1 MLSFIFGHTGEI
13 HWWNIAD
20 LIVALAFVYLIFW
33 GRSNKL
39 FKKNEYNEDFLS
51 LDTMKSLRGFAAI
64 GVILHHISQESVF
77 QQEGI
82 LLPFV
87 NAGAYFVSIFFFAS
101 GYGLLKS
108 FNSKPGYLNGFIK
121 KRIVKSIIVPYY
133 VDILIYAA
141 FIALV
146 RLPMEKEQWI
156 FNLSGLTM
164 MNQYA
169 WFPVVLTILYLVFF
183 ITFKLFKLNKT
194 RFAVIF
200 AFIIL
205 MGIGCMVEGHCAWWA
220 GPNNWWCSEYYYMNE
235 ATWWMKEKV
244 FWFHGEW
251 WVNSAPAFLT
261 GIVFASYEE
270 KIVAFFKKD
279 YWKRFFF
286 LVLIT
291 EVCFFISDIGQS
303 KFGYWTEFNLKGPE
317 IGNKIATYFCQVP
330 LFLIL
335 PVTIFIF
342 LMKYHVSNPVSR
354 FFGKYSLHTY
364 LMNLMAI
371 TLLRFLEFNFEGSPF
386 YMGDRYN
393 NLFVYAIGVIIFTVA
408 FGVMEYKITTRVQE
422 WMFGGKKVVE
432 APVARVSLLE
442 DADDKYSR
450 KMSMFRKEAE
460 LGLSAAESVS
470 AYETVEETS
479 LKEKPKKKV
488 KKNKKAEK

>member
-13 HWWNIAD
+13 HWWNLAD
-20 LIVALAFVYLIFW
+20 LVVSILFVYLLVW
-33 GRSNKL
+33 GRTNKL
-39 FKKNEYNEDFLS
+39 FKKNEFNDDFLS

-64 GVILHHISQESVF
+64 GVILHHISQEQVF
-77 QQEGI
+77 QMEGI

-87 NAGAYFVSIFFFAS
+87 NAGAYFVAIFFFAS

-108 FNSKPGYLNGFIK
+108 FESKANYLKGFVK
-121 KRIVKSIIVPYY
+121 KRIVKSIVVPYY
-133 VDILIYAA
+133 VDIFLYGA

-146 RLPMEKEQWI
+146 RLPMEKDQWI
-156 FNLSGLTM
+156 FNFLGVTM

-169 WFPVVLTILYLVFF
+169 WFPVVLAILYLVFF
-183 ITFKLFKLNKT
+183 ITFSLFKNRKT
-194 RFAVIF
+194 CFKIIF

-205 MGIGCMVEGHCAWWA
+205 MGVGCMIEGHYAWWT

-261 GIVFASYEE
+261 GLVFANYEK
-270 KIVAFFKKD
+270 KIVAFFKEN
-279 YWKRFFF
+279 YWKRFFI
-286 LVLIT
+286 LVIIT
-291 EVCFFISDIGQS
+291 EVCFAISDIGQS

-342 LMKYHVSNPVSR
+342 LMKYHVSNPISR

-371 TLLRFLEFNFEGSPF
+371 TLFRFLEYNNEGSPF

-393 NLFVYAIGVIIFTVA
+393 NLFVFAVCVILFTVA
-408 FGVMEYKITTRVQE
+408 FGVCEYKITTWVQE
-422 WMFGGKKVVE
+422 KLFGGAKVVVE
-432 APVARVSLLE
+432 PSARVSLL
-442 DADDKYSR
+442 DDGDDKFAR
-450 KMSMFRKEAE
+450 KMSMFRKEENVTAQ
-460 LGLSAAESVS
+460 AVSVS
-470 AYETVEETS
+470 AFETVEETS
-479 LKEKPKKKV
+479 LREKPRKK
-488 KKNKKAEK
+488 KKNKKEKE

>member
-13 HWWNIAD
+13 HWWNLAD
-20 LIVALAFVYLIFW
+20 FAVAILFAYLFVW

-39 FKKNEYNEDFLS
+39 FKKNEFNDDFLS

-64 GVILHHISQESVF
+64 GVILHHISQEQVF
-77 QQEGI
+77 QMEGI

-108 FNSKPGYLNGFIK
+108 LDSKPNYLKGFVK
-121 KRIVKSIIVPYY
+121 KRIVKSIVVPYY
-133 VDILIYAA
+133 VDILLYGA

-146 RLPMEKEQWI
+146 RLPMDKEQWV
-156 FNLSGLTM
+156 FNFLGVTM

-169 WFPVVLTILYLVFF
+169 WFPVVLAILYLVFF
-183 ITFKLFKLNKT
+183 ITFRLCKNRKNCFKI
-194 RFAVIF
+194 IF

-205 MGIGCMVEGHCAWWA
+205 MGIGCMIEGHYAWWT
-220 GPNNWWCSEYYYMNE
+220 GPSNWWCSEYYYMNE

-261 GIVFASYEE
+261 GLVFANYEK
-270 KIVAFFKKD
+270 KIVAFFKEN
-279 YWKRFFF
+279 YWKRFFI
-286 LVLIT
+286 LVIIT
-291 EVCFFISDIGQS
+291 EVCFAISDIGQS

-317 IGNKIATYFCQVP
+317 IGNKLATYFCQVP

-335 PVTIFIF
+335 PVTIYIF
-342 LMKYHVSNPVSR
+342 LMKYHVSNPISR

-371 TLLRFLEFNFEGSPF
+371 TLFRFLEFNSEGSPF
-386 YMGDRYN
+386 YMGGKYN
-393 NLFVYAIGVIIFTVA
+393 NLFVYAIFVILFTVA
-408 FGVMEYKITTRVQE
+408 FGVGEYKLTTWVQE
-422 WMFGGKKVVE
+422 KLFGGAKVVVE
-432 APVARVSLLE
+432 PSSRVSLLDDE
-442 DADDKYSR
+442 DDKYAR
-450 KMSMFRKEAE
+450 KMSMFRKEA
-460 LGLSAAESVS
+460 AVTAPQAVSVT
-470 AYETVEETS
+470 AFETVEETS
-479 LKEKPKKKV
+479 LKEKPKKK
-488 KKNKKAEK
+488 KKEKKKK

>member
-13 HWWNIAD
+13 HWWNLAD
-20 LIVALAFVYLIFW
+20 FAVAILFAYLLVW

-39 FKKNEYNEDFLS
+39 FKKNEFNDDFLS

-64 GVILHHISQESVF
+64 GVILHHISQEQVF
-77 QQEGI
+77 QMEGI

-108 FNSKPGYLNGFIK
+108 LDSKPNYLKGFVK
-121 KRIVKSIIVPYY
+121 KRIVKSIVVPYY
-133 VDILIYAA
+133 VDILLYGA

-146 RLPMEKEQWI
+146 RLPMDKEQWV
-156 FNLSGLTM
+156 FNFLGVTM

-169 WFPVVLTILYLVFF
+169 WFPVVLAILYLVFF
-183 ITFKLFKLNKT
+183 ITFRLCKNRKNCFKI
-194 RFAVIF
+194 IF

-205 MGIGCMVEGHCAWWA
+205 MGIGCMVEGHYAWWT
-220 GPNNWWCSEYYYMNE
+220 GPSNWWCSEYYYMNE

-261 GIVFASYEE
+261 GLVFANYEK
-270 KIVAFFKKD
+270 KIVAFFKEN
-279 YWKRFFF
+279 YWKRFFI
-286 LVLIT
+286 LVIIT
-291 EVCFFISDIGQS
+291 EVCFAISDIGQS

-317 IGNKIATYFCQVP
+317 IGNKLATYFCQVP

-335 PVTIFIF
+335 PVTIYIF
-342 LMKYHVSNPVSR
+342 LMKYHVSNPISR

-371 TLLRFLEFNFEGSPF
+371 TLFRFLEFNSEGSPF
-386 YMGDRYN
+386 YMGGKYN
-393 NLFVYAIGVIIFTVA
+393 NLFVYAIFVILFTVA
-408 FGVMEYKITTRVQE
+408 FGVGEYKLTTWVQE
-422 WMFGGKKVVE
+422 KLFGGAKVVVE
-432 APVARVSLLE
+432 PSSRVSLLDDE
-442 DADDKYSR
+442 DDKYAR
-450 KMSMFRKEAE
+450 KMSMFRKEA
-460 LGLSAAESVS
+460 AVTAPQAVSVT
-470 AYETVEETS
+470 AFETVEETS
-479 LKEKPKKKV
+479 LKEKPKKK
-488 KKNKKAEK
+488 KKEKKKKE